1 MRANKGHT
9 FLFSVCFLLTAQ
21 LTGQTTPLQAPTSPV
36 KTFTLEEAI
45 NYALANYPSVRAS
58 MEQIAAARSGVSL
71 ARTSYLPQLNSVY
84 QASRATQNQVPGIW
98 LPTPITATVEG
109 PIGPAGGQ
117 SFWGAQAGALFS
129 WEPLDFG
136 RRPAMLGRHET
147 RKIRPGP
154 IWL

>member
-1 MRANKGHT
+1 MRATKGPA
-9 FLFSVCFLLTAQ
+9 FLFLVCFLLPAH
-21 LTGQTTPLQAPTSPV
+21 LIGQTAPPQAPASPV

-98 LPTPITATVEG
+98 LPTPITPTVEG

-117 SFWGAQAGALFS
+117 SF
-129 WEPLDFG
+129 
-136 RRPAMLGRHET
+136 
-147 RKIRPGP
+147 
-154 IWL
+154 